1 MLSLGIC
8 FSMDVTKICET
19 SGVHFALSE
28 KNLTHFGIYR
38 WAGSYMGD
46 GFILDVGSELGFGSS
61 VLMRPGRTVLGV
73 DINFSTSYFA
83 HNNFSSDDSSFIQA
97 DALKLP
103 VSSNSC
109 MGICLVNVLHLVED
123 PLYIL
128 KECYR
133 VLSSQHPLIITIPLD
148 INLPEEWKYPSPRTR
163 LTKELSKVFT
173 NFYFPKRFRKK
184 FTSCFDQINPENQ
197 EDGFVV
203 AVCTK

>member
-1 MLSLGIC
+1 
-8 FSMDVTKICET
+8 MDVSKICET

-28 KNLTHFGIYR
+28 KNLTHFGIYK

-73 DINFSTSYFA
+73 DINFSTSHFA

-109 MGICLVNVLHLVED
+109 MGICLVNVLHLLED
-123 PLYIL
+123 PLYML

-148 INLPEEWKYPSPRTR
+148 INLPEEWKQPSPRTR
-163 LTKELSKVFT
+163 LTKEISKVFD
-173 NFYFPKRFRKK
+173 NYFFPERINKLR
-184 FTSCFDQINPENQ
+184 TSFINQINPMNQ
-197 EDGFVV
+197 EMGFMV